1 MRTVPLEA
9 IPNQEFTL
17 RLDDH
22 SFVLRIK
29 EASGVMVADVTID
42 GVKVLDATR
51 VLAGTPII
59 PYRYL
64 AGAGNFLMLTEA
76 GDLPAYAQFGVTQRL
91 IYASAAELAAL

>member
-1 MRTVPLEA
+1 MQTIPLEP

-22 SFVLRIK
+22 SFTLRIK

-42 GVKVLDATR
+42 GVEVLAATR
-51 VLAGTPII
+51 IVAGTPLI

-64 AGAGNFLMLTEA
+64 AGAGNFVVLTDGGE
-76 GDLPAYAQFGVTQRL
+76 LPAYAQFGVTQRL
-91 IYASAAELAAL
+91 IYASAAELAAP